1 MDVKTECDKP
11 KIIFPN
17 VYTSKLSR
25 IHYSKRDPKN
35 LRKLVMAKQSQYLS
49 KISER
54 KLMKWRQAPI
64 KNAISYLLGKPKNV
78 AIK

>member
-1 MDVKTECDKP
+1 MDVKTEYDKP
-11 KIIFPN
+11 KII
-17 VYTSKLSR
+17 
-25 IHYSKRDPKN
+25 